1 MQTNIFASNALAYWQ
16 AGYSVIPV
24 NGKRAFLPNWSQFC
38 ERLPTQEE
46 IENWCRHYPNC
57 NIAICMGSA
66 SGIIALDYDNDV
78 EGEHAEII
86 AQVPD
91 SPVKKKGA
99 KGFSAFYRYSSEKSR
114 SFPVKGVTSLD
125 VLSTGKACVIP
136 PSVHP
141 DTGKPY
147 VWLGDDLLS
156 INKEV
161 LPCLTM

>member
-1 MQTNIFASNALAYWQ
+1 MQTNIFASNALKYWQ

-24 NGKRAFLPNWSQFC
+24 NGKRAFLSKWPQFC

-46 IENWCRHYPNC
+46 IETWRKEYPNA

-78 EGEHAEII
+78 AGEHAEII
-86 AQVPD
+86 SQVPD

-99 KGFSAFYRYSSEKSR
+99 KGFSAFYRYNSEKSR
-114 SFPVKGVTSLD
+114 SFPIKGINSLD
-125 VLSTGKACVIP
+125 ILSTGKACVIP
-136 PSVHP
+136 PSWHP
-141 DTGKPY
+141 EGKPY
-147 VWLGDDLLS
+147 VWLGNGLLS

-161 LPCLTM
+161 LPCLTI